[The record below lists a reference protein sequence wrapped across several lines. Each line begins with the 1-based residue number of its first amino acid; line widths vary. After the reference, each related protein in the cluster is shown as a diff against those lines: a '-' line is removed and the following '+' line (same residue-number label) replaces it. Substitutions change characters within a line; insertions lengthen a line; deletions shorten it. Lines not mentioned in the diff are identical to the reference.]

1 MELFLD
7 SVVEEEI
14 KEAFS
19 LGFLTGLTTTPTFM
33 HRDGVTDVD
42 RTIVRLAKMV
52 PQIQIEAL
60 GETAEEIQEEV
71 QRLLGLGLNRETT
84 VLKLPVSLEGVKVC
98 KRLSDQ
104 GIKVN
109 VHLVYTLQ
117 QAYMAM
123 AAGAAYL
130 CPLVGRLQDEGHDA
144 LGLIDQCVNAVN
156 YYGYDCKVMFSSVRH
171 PEHVRNAINLGVHA
185 VTVPWKVMKV
195 LTENTFTTVGAQ
207 QFFEHTRLMTLR
219 VKDVISDFNPTI
231 HKSKPIVDALVV
243 MTQGGFGAVTI
254 VDDNEEI
261 CGVFTDG
268 DLRRLLEREGETSL
282 QKPLSA
288 LDLKVPIQLSG
299 DTLLYEASKLLKE
312 TQVDTICVV
321 EGKKQIGMLDIQD
334 IIEVTT

>member
-1 MELFLD
+1 
-7 SVVEEEI
+7 
-14 KEAFS
+14 
-19 LGFLTGLTTTPTFM
+19 
-33 HRDGVTDVD
+33 
-42 RTIVRLAKMV
+42 
-52 PQIQIEAL
+52 
-60 GETAEEIQEEV
+60 
-71 QRLLGLGLNRETT
+71 
-84 VLKLPVSLEGVKVC
+84 
-98 KRLSDQ
+98 
-104 GIKVN
+104 
-109 VHLVYTLQ
+109 
-117 QAYMAM
+117 
-123 AAGAAYL
+123 
-130 CPLVGRLQDEGHDA
+130 
-144 LGLIDQCVNAVN
+144 
-156 YYGYDCKVMFSSVRH
+156 MFSSVRH

-185 VTVPWKVMKV
+185 VTVPWKVMKG

-231 HKSKPIVDALVV
+231 HKGKPIVDALVV

-282 QKPLSA
+282 NKPLSA
-288 LDLKVPIQLSG
+288 LDLKVPVHISG

>member
-14 KEAFS
+14 KEAFE

-33 HRDGVTDVD
+33 HRDGITDVD
-42 RTIVRLAKMV
+42 GTIVRLSKRV

-60 GETAEEIQEEV
+60 GETADEICEEAR
-71 QRLLGLGLNRETT
+71 RLLRLGLSKETT
-84 VLKLPVSLEGVKVC
+84 VLKLPVSLEGVKAC
-98 KRLSDQ
+98 KRLADE
-104 GIKVN
+104 GIQVN

-123 AAGAAYL
+123 AAGAAYV

-144 LGLIDQCVNAVN
+144 LGLIEQCVHAVD
-156 YYGYDCKVMFSSVRH
+156 YYGYGCKVMFSSVRH

-185 VTVPWKVMKV
+185 VTVPWKVMKG
-195 LTENTFTTVGAQ
+195 LTENTFTTVGTK

-231 HKSKPIVDALVV
+231 PKGKPVVDALVV

-254 VDDNEEI
+254 VDDNDEI

-282 QKPLSA
+282 QKPLA
-288 LDLKVPIQLSG
+288 ELDLKVPIRISG
-299 DTLLYEASKLLKE
+299 DTLLYDASKVLKE

>member
-14 KEAFS
+14 KEAFA

-33 HRDGVTDVD
+33 HRDGITDVD
-42 RTIVRLAKMV
+42 ATILRLAKMV

-60 GETAEEIQEEV
+60 GETADEIEKEAH
-71 QRLLGLGLNRETT
+71 RLLGLGLSKETT
-84 VLKLPVSLEGVKVC
+84 VLKLPVSLESVKAC

-104 GIKVN
+104 GIQVN

-123 AAGAAYL
+123 VAGAAYV

-144 LGLIDQCVNAVN
+144 LGLIEQCVHAVEH
-156 YYGYDCKVMFSSVRH
+156 YGYACKVMFSSVRN

-185 VTVPWKVMKV
+185 VTVPWKVMKL

-207 QFFEHTRLMTLR
+207 QFFEHSRLMTLR

-231 HKSKPIVDALVV
+231 HKSKPIMDALVV
-243 MTQGGFGAVTI
+243 MTRGGFGAVTI

-268 DLRRLLEREGETSL
+268 DLRRMLEREGEPSL
-282 QKPLSA
+282 HKPLSA
-288 LDLKVPIQLSG
+288 LNCKVPIHISG
-299 DTLLYEASKLLKE
+299 DALLYEASRLLKE

>member
-14 KEAFS
+14 KEAFA

-33 HRDGVTDVD
+33 HRDGITDVD
-42 RTIVRLAKMV
+42 GTILRLAKMV

-60 GETAEEIQEEV
+60 GETADEIEKEAH
-71 QRLLGLGLNRETT
+71 RLLGLGLSKETT
-84 VLKLPVSLEGVKVC
+84 VLKLPVSLESVKAC
-98 KRLSDQ
+98 KRLSVQ
-104 GIKVN
+104 GIQVN

-123 AAGAAYL
+123 VAGAAYV

-144 LGLIDQCVNAVN
+144 LGLIEQCVHAVEH
-156 YYGYDCKVMFSSVRH
+156 YGYACKVMFSSVRN

-185 VTVPWKVMKV
+185 VTVPWKVMKL

-207 QFFEHTRLMTLR
+207 QFFEHSRLMTLR

-231 HKSKPIVDALVV
+231 HKSKPIMDALVV
-243 MTQGGFGAVTI
+243 MTRGGFGAVTI

-268 DLRRLLEREGETSL
+268 DLRRMLEREGEPSL
-282 QKPLSA
+282 HKPLSA
-288 LDLKVPIQLSG
+288 LNCKVPIHISG
-299 DTLLYEASKLLKE
+299 DALLYEASRLLKE